1 MQPALSSDLLPPEPH
16 RRAAVMD
23 GAPASKSRAREI
35 RRSGVL
41 QCKGLTPLPLASKKQ
56 QSLSSTARIAANT
69 QLRSHISPSSSSAA
83 VFPRSSR
90 VCASAGRSNDA
101 VTSSASAAEA
111 VPSVQRLT
119 KLMESVT
126 EAVKAAVKPILAA
139 ALIASVLTG
148 TPNDALAAQG
158 GGRVGGSSFSASRA
172 NTYAPP
178 AATYAAPP
186 VVIAPVTPF
195 FMPTPFFFGPTI
207 SLGGGGGVFGFL
219 FLAIAV
225 YFIAQTVMG
234 FLADSAEEE
243 VWAETQRSSVVRLQV
258 GLLGTARKLQ
268 RDLDQMASRAD
279 TGSQEGLHSILQET
293 VLALL
298 RNPDYCIYGFSTSE
312 TANDSYG
319 GEAAFNRL
327 SMGERSK
334 FKEETLV
341 NVGDVRR
348 RSEREPSEQR
358 MNSEYIVVT
367 ILAATE
373 GTFVLPEVKSNA
385 DLREALTILG
395 SIPADELQAVEVLW
409 TPQNEED
416 TLTTRDMLEDYPSLR
431 PL

>member
-1 MQPALSSDLLPPEPH
+1 MAS
-16 RRAAVMD
+16 AV
-23 GAPASKSRAREI
+23 AFQ
-35 RRSGVL
+35 SGVL

-56 QSLSSTARIAANT
+56 QSLSGAARIAANT
-69 QLRSHISPSSSSAA
+69 QLRSQISPSSSSAA
-83 VFPRSSR
+83 VFSRQVR
-90 VCASAGRSNDA
+90 VCASAGRSNDTA
-101 VTSSASAAEA
+101 TSSASATET
-111 VPSVQRLT
+111 VPSVQRPARLT
-119 KLMESVT
+119 ESVT

-186 VVIAPVTPF
+186 VVVAPVTPF
-195 FMPTPFFFGPTI
+195 FMPTPFFFFGPTI
-207 SLGGGGGVFGFL
+207 SLGGGGGIFGFL

-279 TGSQEGLHSILQET
+279 TGSQEGLHSILQASPYLTAHAFFFSSPLLPFLPSET

-341 NVGDVRR
+341 NVGDMRK

-373 GTFVLPEVKSNA
+373 GTFVLPEVKSTA

>member
-1 MQPALSSDLLPPEPH
+1 MAS
-16 RRAAVMD
+16 AV
-23 GAPASKSRAREI
+23 AFQ
-35 RRSGVL
+35 SGVL

-56 QSLSSTARIAANT
+56 QSLSGAARIAANT
-69 QLRSHISPSSSSAA
+69 QLRSQISPSSSSAA
-83 VFPRSSR
+83 VFSRQVR
-90 VCASAGRSNDA
+90 VCASAGRSNDTA
-101 VTSSASAAEA
+101 TSSASATET
-111 VPSVQRLT
+111 VPSVQRPARLT
-119 KLMESVT
+119 ESVT

-186 VVIAPVTPF
+186 VVVAPVTPF
-195 FMPTPFFFGPTI
+195 FMPTPFFFFGPTI
-207 SLGGGGGVFGFL
+207 SLGGGGGIFGFL

-341 NVGDVRR
+341 NVGDMRK

-373 GTFVLPEVKSNA
+373 GTFVLPEVKSTA

>member
-1 MQPALSSDLLPPEPH
+1 MAS
-16 RRAAVMD
+16 AV
-23 GAPASKSRAREI
+23 AFQ
-35 RRSGVL
+35 SGVL

-56 QSLSSTARIAANT
+56 QPLSSTARIAANT
-69 QLRSHISPSSSSAA
+69 QLRTQVSSSSN
-83 VFPRSSR
+83 SSSIVSRQAR

-101 VTSSASAAEA
+101 ATTSSCAAEA
-111 VPSVQRLT
+111 VPSVQRLA
-119 KLMESVT
+119 KLTESVT

-186 VVIAPVTPF
+186 VVVAPVTPF
-195 FMPTPFFFGPTI
+195 FMPTPFFGFPFFGPTFSI

-298 RNPDYCIYGFSTSE
+298 RNPDYCIYGFSSSE

-341 NVGDVRR
+341 NVGDVRK

-385 DLREALTILG
+385 DLREALTVLG

>member
-1 MQPALSSDLLPPEPH
+1 MAS
-16 RRAAVMD
+16 AV
-23 GAPASKSRAREI
+23 AFQ
-35 RRSGVL
+35 SGVL

-56 QSLSSTARIAANT
+56 QSLSSTARISANT
-69 QLRSHISPSSSSAA
+69 QLRSQISSSSSSAA
-83 VFPRSSR
+83 VFSRQAR

-101 VTSSASAAEA
+101 ATSSAPAAEA

-119 KLMESVT
+119 KLTESVT

-195 FMPTPFFFGPTI
+195 FMPTPFFFFGPTI

-225 YFIAQTVMG
+225 YFVAQTVMG

-279 TGSQEGLHSILQET
+279 TGSQEGLHSILQGT

-341 NVGDVRR
+341 NVGDMRR

-373 GTFVLPEVKSNA
+373 GSFVLPEVKSNA

-395 SIPADELQAVEVLW
+395 SIPTDELQAVEVLW

-431 PL
+431 PLD

>member
-1 MQPALSSDLLPPEPH
+1 MAS
-16 RRAAVMD
+16 AV
-23 GAPASKSRAREI
+23 AFQ
-35 RRSGVL
+35 SGVL

-56 QSLSSTARIAANT
+56 QSLSGAARIAANT
-69 QLRSHISPSSSSAA
+69 QLRSQISPSSSSAA
-83 VFPRSSR
+83 VFSRQVR
-90 VCASAGRSNDA
+90 VCASAGRSNDTA
-101 VTSSASAAEA
+101 TSSASATET
-111 VPSVQRLT
+111 VPSVQRPARLT
-119 KLMESVT
+119 ESVT

-186 VVIAPVTPF
+186 VVVAPVTPF
-195 FMPTPFFFGPTI
+195 FMPTPFFFFGPTI
-207 SLGGGGGVFGFL
+207 SLGGGGGIFGFL

-341 NVGDVRR
+341 NVGDMRK

>member
-1 MQPALSSDLLPPEPH
+1 MAS
-16 RRAAVMD
+16 AV
-23 GAPASKSRAREI
+23 AFQ
-35 RRSGVL
+35 SGVL

-56 QSLSSTARIAANT
+56 QSLSGAARIAANT
-69 QLRSHISPSSSSAA
+69 QLRSQISPSSSSAA
-83 VFPRSSR
+83 VFSRQVR
-90 VCASAGRSNDA
+90 VCASAGRSNDTA
-101 VTSSASAAEA
+101 TSSASAAET
-111 VPSVQRLT
+111 VPSVQRPARLT
-119 KLMESVT
+119 ESVT

-186 VVIAPVTPF
+186 VVVAPVTPF
-195 FMPTPFFFGPTI
+195 FMPTPFFFFGPTI
-207 SLGGGGGVFGFL
+207 SLGGGGGIFGFL

-225 YFIAQTVMG
+225 YFVAQTVMG

-341 NVGDVRR
+341 NVGDVRK
-348 RSEREPSEQR
+348 RSEREPSEHR

>member
-1 MQPALSSDLLPPEPH
+1 MAS
-16 RRAAVMD
+16 AV
-23 GAPASKSRAREI
+23 AFQ
-35 RRSGVL
+35 SGVL

-69 QLRSHISPSSSSAA
+69 QLRSQVSSSSTSAA
-83 VFPRSSR
+83 VSSRRAR

-101 VTSSASAAEA
+101 ATSSSSAAEA
-111 VPSVQRLT
+111 VPSVQWPAKLT
-119 KLMESVT
+119 ESVT

-158 GGRVGGSSFSASRA
+158 GGRVGGSAFSASRA

-186 VVIAPVTPF
+186 VVVAPVTPF
-195 FMPTPFFFGPTI
+195 FMPTPFFFFGPTI
-207 SLGGGGGVFGFL
+207 PLGGGGGVFGFL
-219 FLAIAV
+219 ILAIAV

-298 RNPDYCIYGFSTSE
+298 RNPDYCIYGFSSSE

-341 NVGDVRR
+341 NVGDVRK
-348 RSEREPSEQR
+348 RSERAPSEQR

-385 DLREALTILG
+385 DLREALTVLG
-395 SIPADELQAVEVLW
+395 SIPADELQAVEVMW

>member
-1 MQPALSSDLLPPEPH
+1 MAS
-16 RRAAVMD
+16 AV
-23 GAPASKSRAREI
+23 AFQ
-35 RRSGVL
+35 SGVL

-56 QSLSSTARIAANT
+56 QSLSGAARIAANT
-69 QLRSHISPSSSSAA
+69 QLRSQISPSSSSAA
-83 VFPRSSR
+83 VFSRQVR
-90 VCASAGRSNDA
+90 VCASAGRSNDTA
-101 VTSSASAAEA
+101 TSSASAAET
-111 VPSVQRLT
+111 VPSVQRPARLT
-119 KLMESVT
+119 ESVT

-186 VVIAPVTPF
+186 VVVAPVTPF
-195 FMPTPFFFGPTI
+195 FMPTPFFFFGPTI
-207 SLGGGGGVFGFL
+207 SLGGGGGIFGFL

-225 YFIAQTVMG
+225 YFVAQTVMG

-341 NVGDVRR
+341 NVGDVRK